1 MKIKKIIISILT
13 LQIGLYFLIGDLML
27 EKQLLSEFKE
37 FSKRRLS
44 NKYNI
49 ENEKVWE
56 IFYFS
61 SCGDEFFRNNE
72 KLRKTI
78 KNTNPKRYEINEY
91 TLNESKNLI
100 ITRKAEYYDNTLELF
115 NKNINEK
122 EEINI
127 IHFGACRLNK
137 IPFISTKLELNEN
150 FSTHNDFHAMYYNE
164 QMMMYEVNYI
174 WVLFKWVRLS
184 KVKKGLNK

>member
-1 MKIKKIIISILT
+1 
-13 LQIGLYFLIGDLML
+13 ML